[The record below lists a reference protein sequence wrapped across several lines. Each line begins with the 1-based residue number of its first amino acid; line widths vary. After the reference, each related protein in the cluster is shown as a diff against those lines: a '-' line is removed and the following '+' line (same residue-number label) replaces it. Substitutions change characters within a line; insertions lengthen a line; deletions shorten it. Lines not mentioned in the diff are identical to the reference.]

1 MPKFRTYI
9 EGASGGEHLI
19 EAEFTFSI
27 GNDGIGSY
35 EYWGVKGFDKGFNYI
50 EDILISSVYLIRA
63 NVERPYISKSL
74 SNISNIRKKHI
85 GWEGVY
91 KFEHSRKISLNDDF
105 VMELEKKIKEEF
117 DFEGEVELPEQLE

>member
-35 EYWGVKGFDKGFNYI
+35 EYWGVKGFDKGFNYV
-50 EDILISSVYLIRA
+50 EDILISSVYLIRKMLKDLISA
-63 NVERPYISKSL
+63 NLFQIFPISEKSILDGKEYISLSTPGKS
-74 SNISNIRKKHI
+74 
-85 GWEGVY
+85 V
-91 KFEHSRKISLNDDF
+91 
-105 VMELEKKIKEEF
+105 
-117 DFEGEVELPEQLE
+117 